1 MVLLLVLAVVLLLRW
16 YSRYGDLV
24 SQSSQVSPE
33 GDARCV
39 EMRPGNQMKKQTF
52 RKSISMPA
60 GRIRRSQSPPEL
72 AGGAG
77 ALGTAARRQAAAGC
91 SLCAAAWLVLRSGHR
106 AGLERGAAGGGW

>member
-1 MVLLLVLAVVLLLRW
+1 
-16 YSRYGDLV
+16 
-24 SQSSQVSPE
+24 
-33 GDARCV
+33 
-39 EMRPGNQMKKQTF
+39 MRPGNQMKKQTF

-60 GRIRRSQSPPEL
+60 GRIRRIRRSQSPPEL